1 MGNITT
7 QKYDLDQLPDA
18 LEQIFTEFAHAS
30 YEARQNA
37 VQAGAEVFK
46 SAVESATPKDTGE
59 MAQSWVIQTKY
70 KNVRYVGNTRVAK
83 GKVHRKKKGGGKG
96 EARADV
102 PLSQVLEY
110 GENTKHYGFIRK
122 CFDATEPQIFAAIK
136 NTLNNGGN

>member
-1 MGNITT
+1 MAEKVNLT
-7 QKYDLDQLPDA
+7 DLDAAIGDILDDYS
-18 LEQIFTEFAHAS
+18 EQMFDV
-30 YEARQNA
+30 RQKA
-37 VQAGAEVFK
+37 IQAGAEVLVK
-46 SAVESATPKDTGE
+46 ALEQATPRDTGE
-59 MAQSWVIQTKY
+59 MAHSWKIKKEY
-70 KNVRYVGNTRVAK
+70 PNHRYVGNTETAK
-83 GKVHRKKKGGGKG
+83 GVVHRKKKGGGKG

>member
-1 MGNITT
+1 MAGKVNLTDIDTALGDILDEYSEQMFDVR
-7 QKYDLDQLPDA
+7 QKA
-18 LEQIFTEFAHAS
+18 I
-30 YEARQNA
+30 
-37 VQAGAEVFK
+37 QAGAEVLVK
-46 SAVESATPKDTGE
+46 ALEQATPRDTGE
-59 MAQSWVIQTKY
+59 MAQSWKIKKEYQ
-70 KNVRYVGNTRVAK
+70 NHRYVGNTKTAK
-83 GKVHRKKKGGGKG
+83 GAVHRKKKGGGKG